1 MSAYDARQGSV
12 HAKIAAFNRQ
22 SSNPE
27 ARKKPTSDLHH
38 SSSVKF
44 DFETQK
50 EQKSQQE
57 EDELLDFDDSNYEFD
72 FSYITLETILQEYK
86 NLKTEAKKPA
96 AQFPITSELESV
108 PGMEITRADTNRR
121 YSSVTASIKS
131 IDPAQSCT
139 LEAAE
144 ILENRLIDCEIV
156 DFVSPLQV
164 KRRLRY
170 QKKTHSAQKT
180 VTDNENT
187 KSNAIIS
194 SKMTKNVVKVESM
207 EAISRQLFKNWDM
220 KENGPGSPTVIAIHS
235 KFIAIGT
242 SRSLVLVFDHFQN
255 IRQVLGTT
263 ADAQSDGPVT
273 AIDVS
278 PGSDFL
284 VCGYQSGRVVLWDMI
299 KGSPLK
305 ADSESYDS
313 PIVCLRFLKDQKPLL
328 LSVDYNG
335 VVNRV
340 NFSKM
345 MGMVYVVDVDPIYD
359 ASAGKILAVSILPQ
373 SAPGHAKAASMMDQ
387 YCLAALSSD
396 KVTYIVAI
404 EPEVKILY
412 RWARPSDIS
421 DDDPVL
427 PSLAFA
433 WISFPGS
440 KRSVAPVLARAWGKH
455 VEFMEAI
462 LSDGMNTPQV
472 RHGWTS
478 FERYDAVECL
488 HDIVA
493 IQWLGEQV
501 VVHLNTKD
509 ELCVYDIMSK
519 QELEIVD
526 VSALELVFASYRGKN
541 ARSFSNSFRGCDSIL
556 YLLGLRELQTA
567 RVQPWTQLV
576 DSLSQEGEW
585 LAALA
590 LALDNYEGIKI
601 AATERAERDRFPP
614 VFFRNKQ
621 NDKCLVDIMNMCQTN
636 QRTNEKENVFRQ
648 KGGKEDVRWV
658 CGEET
663 YSPEIAKKLEDSLQ
677 QAQSGQVPKTI
688 VPIGVA
694 ERVVDLLIE
703 YVHLAISNSP
713 GAKDMETTKKK
724 KQLDLAKSHYQML
737 AGVCIEYCA
746 IIDRTDLLFGE
757 IFRLFSEN
765 QQNATFIELLEPYI
779 LSNRLC
785 GLSTE
790 LMQVF
795 AEHYVTNNKLNQLE
809 QCLLHL
815 DATKVDADLVL
826 KLCSK
831 HKLYSAMIYMCN
843 EGLNDYVM
851 PIDHLLEATTSPPHS
866 SGPKCDQ
873 TLDDR
878 MYGYKLLLY
887 ISYSLNGKTFPFNKD
902 LPMMKLN
909 LVRAAILNH
918 LFDETTG
925 SDCGHSRLMSL
936 LRLDAKA
943 FLDIIARAFDDP
955 SIEFYGDKTDQ
966 VLPNSHYKSVKIA
979 TNTMCPTRL
988 TIVLTLSEVIFIK
1001 GRDTFGSLVH
1011 SHFFMFE
1018 ARLLSA
1024 GSIDAQQYADARVQS
1039 MAGVNEVSPA
1049 SGKSDSKGSMMD
1061 SLMNF
1066 LALGPATFIKSRT
1079 GGRSRGSTGSDAVM
1093 VPEADG
1099 FDKDGRQEMLVRLLQ
1114 NLDKSSYDA
1123 KALLQNVLQSKMNR
1137 VAVIL
1142 YKFEGNIRSAIGACL
1157 DDSDHDY
1164 RIGAFNF
1171 IRSEVEK
1178 VEDEVF
1184 GSESESNKTSS
1195 KRTELEEAILEYA
1208 PTLMG
1213 VDGYAFVVLIL
1224 SFFPQLNNTVIQ
1236 KFVSMGKSGAK
1247 LEYLYLREILH
1258 GHHEEQDG
1266 FSNMSDEDAIR
1277 ELLDRSNLRLLE
1289 DPAVQERFIWLLCEF
1304 DPSGV
1309 LYFLESHNGY
1319 RVETCLK
1326 LCREYKITDAE
1337 AYLLERTGD
1346 TSGSLSLILQTLELK
1361 LKALKPALRGLNA
1374 GTYTNELTI
1383 TSRQI
1388 SANVGLSA
1396 SKESIIETIEQGR
1409 DALKTLEVAL
1419 AMCRRNTL
1427 RHQDQQAEKLWFT
1440 LLDKLL
1446 RIQAAVKR
1454 ALNKSPASRVIRGG
1468 AQTAFQV
1475 ALNELIRVVLE
1486 RMVSSVSLKAILF
1499 KIVNEHGKD
1508 AFGEFRST
1516 IFGILDTYIYEKNIC
1531 KTAND
1536 LISVDLF
1543 DQIQQRQR
1551 SRLHPYASP
1560 SDLCAY
1566 CNDSL
1571 SRPPF
1576 GMAHIGAMSGEK
1588 WNINTALI
1596 MVASGQ
1602 FYHESC
1608 GKAWMQGADKK
1619 AQAEHA
1625 KKIEMNAQA
1634 APSTGTTEEDAVS
1647 RSHKRQPSSR
1657 RYLTRLRNS
1666 RKGTRRVVP
1675 CHVILESLVRE
1686 DNNRNKYL
1694 KNARGVYSLRPDL
1707 DQDRTKRRASAR
1719 EPGSLPVEPVQ
1730 KGGIRS

>member
-1 MSAYDARQGSV
+1 MSARDAHQGSV
-12 HAKIAAFNRQ
+12 IAKIAAFNRQ
-22 SSNPE
+22 SSNREPIN
-27 ARKKPTSDLHH
+27 KSHLKSLHSVAVEPH
-38 SSSVKF
+38 SAP
-44 DFETQK
+44 QI
-50 EQKSQQE
+50 EQKAQQE
-57 EDELLDFDDSNYEFD
+57 DEELFDFDDSNYEFD
-72 FSYITLETILQEYK
+72 FAYITLESILQEYK
-86 NLKTEAKKPA
+86 NLKSGSNIIENKSVP
-96 AQFPITSELESV
+96 QFPISSELDCV
-108 PGMEITRADTNRR
+108 PGMEVTRADTSRR
-121 YSSVTASIKS
+121 QSSSAVQRV
-131 IDPAQSCT
+131 DPALTPSMET
-139 LEAAE
+139 AELLES
-144 ILENRLIDCEIV
+144 RLIDCEIV

-170 QKKTHSAQKT
+170 QKKTHLAQKAT
-180 VTDNENT
+180 TENENV
-187 KSNAIIS
+187 KANALIAS
-194 SKMTKNVVKVESM
+194 KNVVKVESM
-207 EAISRQLFKNWDM
+207 ETISRQLFKNWDM

-278 PGSDFL
+278 PGSDYL

-328 LSVDYNG
+328 LSIDYNG
-335 VVNRV
+335 LVNRV
-340 NFSKM
+340 SFSKM
-345 MGMVYVVDVDPIYD
+345 MGMVFVVDVDPIYD

-373 SAPGHAKAASMMDQ
+373 SAPGNTKATSIMDQ
-387 YCLAALSSD
+387 CCLAALSSD

-412 RWARPSDIS
+412 RWARPADIS

-462 LSDGMNTPQV
+462 LSDGGNSSQG

-478 FERYDAVECL
+478 FEKYDAVECL

-493 IQWLGEQV
+493 IQWLGDQV

-509 ELCVYDIMSK
+509 ELCVYDVMSK

-556 YLLGLRELQTA
+556 YLLGLKELQTA

-621 NDKCLVDIMNMCQTN
+621 NDQCLVDIMNMCQTN
-636 QRTNEKENVFRQ
+636 QRTGEKENVFRQ
-648 KGGKEDVRWV
+648 KEAKEDARWV
-658 CGEET
+658 CGEEM
-663 YSPEIAKKLEDSLQ
+663 YSAEIAKKLEDSLQ
-677 QAQSGQVPKTI
+677 QAQSGQAPKAL

-694 ERVVDLLIE
+694 ERVADLLIE
-703 YVHLAISNSP
+703 YVQLAISNPPAS
-713 GAKDMETTKKK
+713 KSMETAQES

-757 IFRLFSEN
+757 IFRQFSEN
-765 QQNATFIELLEPYI
+765 NQTATFIELLEPYI

-785 GLSTE
+785 GLSAE
-790 LMQVF
+790 IMQVF
-795 AEHYVTNNKLNQLE
+795 AEHYVTNDKLDQLE
-809 QCLLHL
+809 QCLLRL
-815 DATKVDADLVL
+815 DANKVDVEMVL
-826 KLCSK
+826 QLCRK
-831 HKLYSAMIYMCN
+831 YRLYSAMVYICN
-843 EGLNDYVM
+843 EGLDDYVK
-851 PIDHLLEATTSPPHS
+851 PIDLLLEAINSTHA
-866 SGPKCDQ
+866 SGLKVDQ
-873 TLDDR
+873 RAEPR

-902 LPMMKLN
+902 IPLVKLN
-909 LVRAAILNH
+909 LVRAAIFNH
-918 LFDETTG
+918 LFAQTFEM
-925 SDCGHSRLMSL
+925 DCGHSRLL
-936 LRLDAKA
+936 TLIRLDAKA

-955 SIEFYGDKTDQ
+955 SIEFYGDKSTG
-966 VLPNSHYKSVKIA
+966 VASNSQYESMNA

-988 TIVLTLSEVIFIK
+988 SIVLTLSEVIFIE
-1001 GRDTFGSLVH
+1001 GQSTFGSSVH

-1039 MAGVNEVSPA
+1039 MAGVDEVSTQ
-1049 SGKSDSKGSMMD
+1049 GGRSDNKESMMD
-1061 SLMNF
+1061 SLINY
-1066 LALGPATFIKSRT
+1066 LALGPATFIKSRD
-1079 GGRSRGSTGSDAVM
+1079 GHRSRGSTGSVAVM

-1123 KALLQNVLQSKMNR
+1123 NVLLQNVLQSKMNR
-1137 VAVIL
+1137 VAVLL

-1164 RIGAFNF
+1164 RIAVFNF
-1171 IRSEVEK
+1171 IRSQVEK
-1178 VEDEVF
+1178 LEDEVF
-1184 GSESESNKTSS
+1184 PESESNKTSS
-1195 KRTELEEAILEYA
+1195 KRTEIEQAILEYA
-1208 PTLMG
+1208 PTLMEA
-1213 VDGYAFVVLIL
+1213 DGYAFVVLIL
-1224 SFFPQLNNTVIQ
+1224 SFFPQMNNTVIQ

-1247 LEYLYLREILH
+1247 LEYLYLREILL
-1258 GHHEEQDG
+1258 GHQEEQDG

-1277 ELLDRSNLRLLE
+1277 ELLDRSNLRLSE

-1304 DPSGV
+1304 DPVNV
-1309 LYFLESHNGY
+1309 LQYLQSHNGY
-1319 RVETCLK
+1319 RVESCLK
-1326 LCREYKITDAE
+1326 LCQEYKITDAE

-1346 TSGSLSLILQTLELK
+1346 TTGSLALILQTLEQK
-1361 LKALKPALRGLNA
+1361 LKALKPALHGVNA
-1374 GTYTNELTI
+1374 GTHTNDLTG
-1383 TSRQI
+1383 TSRLL
-1388 SANVGLSA
+1388 SANAGLSA
-1396 SKESIIETIEQGR
+1396 SKESIIETVEQGR
-1409 DALKTLEVAL
+1409 DALRTLEVAL
-1419 AMCRRNTL
+1419 AMCQRNTL
-1427 RHQDQQAEKLWFT
+1427 RHQDQQAEKLWFN

-1454 ALNKSPASRVIRGG
+1454 ALKKSPASRVIRGG

-1543 DQIQQRQR
+1543 EQIQQRQR

-1560 SDLCAY
+1560 SELCAY

-1571 SRPPF
+1571 ARPPF
-1576 GMAHIGAMSGEK
+1576 DMAHIGAMSGEK

-1625 KKIEMNAQA
+1625 RKVEMNTQVSGSM
-1634 APSTGTTEEDAVS
+1634 STAEEDAGT
-1647 RSHKRQPSSR
+1647 RLHKRQPSTR
-1657 RYLTRLRNS
+1657 RYLTRLKNS
-1666 RKGTRRVVP
+1666 RKGARRVVP

-1694 KNARGVYSLRPDL
+1694 KNARGINSLRPDL
-1707 DQDRTKRRASAR
+1707 DQDRTKRRAATR
-1719 EPGSLPVEPVQ
+1719 EPGSLPAEPVQ
-1730 KGGIRS
+1730 KGGFRC